1 MRSNFLRGLNGLT
14 VKIAKLLIYGY
25 RIFIS
30 PILGSRAVCRF
41 YPSCS
46 EYALQALSRHGLLK
60 GILLSIF
67 RLLRCHPW
75 HPGGYDPVP
84 ESFQPSISGERKWK
98 REHLLL

>member
-1 MRSNFLRGLNGLT
+1 MRSDI
-14 VKIAKLLIYGY
+14 VKILNTLVVNVAKLLIYGY

-46 EYALQALSRHGLLK
+46 EYALQAIDKHGIWRGSLLTF
-60 GILLSIF
+60 I
-67 RLLRCHPW
+67 RLMKCHPW

-84 ESFQPSISGERKWK
+84 ESFQLKIIGEERWR
-98 REHLLL
+98 REHLLR